1 MSTTLVA
8 RSPDL
13 AQLVAEGYD
22 VEVHDGNLLVH
33 HVPYV
38 TAAGAVDYCI
48 LVSELSTN
56 GERTIAPAAHTVWVV
71 GEVPYDHQGGKV
83 AIVISEGAQA
93 CGVGLVASCML
104 SGKPKNQNPDDYHQ
118 KITTYVDILGRYAR
132 FFDGTAT
139 HTSYPARATRPDESV
154 FQYQDSATS
163 RSGISAIAA
172 KLKLDRVAI
181 VGLGG
186 TGSYILDLLAKT
198 PIGELHLFDDDLL
211 YAHNAFRAPGAA
223 PLDKLSKSP
232 RKVDYFA
239 AQYEAIRRHI
249 VTHPVKVTA
258 ANVEDLRSM
267 QFVFLAMDAGPAKRD
282 IVEHLIAW
290 GVPFIDS
297 GMNVQRVDDSLRGTL
312 RITTGQPGAYQH
324 VPQRVSCTDITA
336 NEYDA
341 NIQTADL
348 NMLNAALAVVKF
360 KKLYGYYMDSSKE
373 MNSLYVVARSKITNG
388 DERTDV

>member
-22 VEVHDGNLLVH
+22 IEVRDGNLLVH
-33 HVPYV
+33 HVPLV

-56 GERTIAPAAHTVWVV
+56 GERTIAPASHTVWVV
-71 GEVPYDHQGGKV
+71 GGVPHDHQGAKV
-83 AIVISEGAQA
+83 TIVISEGAQA
-93 CGVGLVASCML
+93 CGDGLSASCML
-104 SGKPKNQNPDDYHQ
+104 SGKPKNQSPADYHQ
-118 KITTYVDILGRYAR
+118 KIKNYVEILGRFAR
-132 FFDGTAT
+132 AVDSTAT
-139 HTSYPARATRPDESV
+139 HRNYPARATQPDESV
-154 FQYQDSATS
+154 FRYQDSATS

-172 KLKLDRVAI
+172 KLKLGKVAI
-181 VGLGG
+181 IGLGG

-223 PLDKLSKSP
+223 PLDKLSQSP

-239 AQYEAIRRHI
+239 AQYDAIRRNI
-249 VTHPVKVTA
+249 VAHPIRVTA
-258 ANVEDLRSM
+258 ANVEELRLM
-267 QFVFLAMDAGPAKRD
+267 DFVFLAMDTGPAKRE
-282 IVEHLIAW
+282 IIEQLIEW

-297 GMNVQRVDDSLRGTL
+297 GMNLQRVDDSLRGTL
-312 RITTGQPGAYQH
+312 RVTAGEVGAYDH
-324 VPQRVSCTDITA
+324 VSQRVSYTDITA

-348 NMLNAALAVVKF
+348 NMLNAALAVIKF
-360 KKLYGYYMDSSKE
+360 KKLYDYYMDAIRE
-373 MNSLYVVARSKITNG
+373 MNTLYVVARGKISNG
-388 DERTDV
+388 NERTDV